1 MKANEGGRARRPWI
15 LSPEPARE
23 GRLLLHI
30 SACLGIAIL
39 MLFLFGPGVVIV
51 RRGFQG
57 ISPGTIADRDITAGK
72 DVVYIDADAT
82 RLRMDAEERLVLPLF
97 QLDSGISSRI
107 IARYNDFMGSFRELS
122 GQEIAPSTALLMLQS
137 RFPGTVSTETLSALS
152 SSSLKSQALV
162 YAEDILGTVVSSG
175 IFSLPSEGLARFNQ
189 DYFELERL
197 VNDKPEIEQRTRAS
211 MVSIR
216 DVPSLVRQ
224 EANKRHLSPALASI
238 VTGLVTG
245 FAQENAFFDE
255 SASMARLRRVSLK
268 VLPVTRAVGRN
279 ELIIRKGEMVDDAAW
294 SRLQSVRAAVSR
306 SDIGLSLRS
315 LGLLLSATVMG
326 LLFMRLREA
335 EGHRPPV
342 VPILLGSYGALIF
355 YVLVLVAGRSVERE
369 LFFDGAWFI
378 PVALFTGIAAIIG
391 GQRSA
396 FSYAAILGI
405 LVASASNMNQYHI
418 LFVML
423 AGSFASVM
431 TAGARTRLD
440 LALAAVVQ
448 ALLQF
453 ILAFVLLLN
462 QSLLPGQLL
471 LRSAYLALNGFV
483 SCALILALLP
493 VIEQSFNLSTRFRL
507 LELSDVN
514 AASLKELLTQAPGT
528 YSHSMN
534 VAHLAEAGAEAIGA
548 NPLLARVGA
557 YYHDIGKAEQPEYFV
572 ENQRGTNK
580 HDEINPRLSATVI
593 RSHVK
598 IGIEKARELNLP
610 EPVVDIVA
618 QHHGDSVIAWFYGKA
633 RESDGNIRPEDF
645 SYPGSPPVGKEAGIV
660 MLADSVEASAR
671 TLKKPTIPRL
681 DEHVHQIILDKIRS
695 GQLDRC
701 DLTLKELDEVRQAFV
716 RILAGQFHSR
726 IEYPKAKE
734 QE

>member
-1 MKANEGGRARRPWI
+1 M
-15 LSPEPARE
+15 LVHV
-23 GRLLLHI
+23 L
-30 SACLGIAIL
+30 ACLGLAVL

-57 ISPGTIADRDITAGK
+57 ISPGTIADRDIAAGK
-72 DVVYIDADAT
+72 DVAYIDADAT
-82 RLRMDAEERLVLPLF
+82 RLRLDAEERLVLPLF
-97 QLDSGISSRI
+97 QLDSSISSRA
-107 IARYNDFMGSFRELS
+107 IARYSDFMSSFRELS
-122 GQEIAPSTALLMLQS
+122 GQDIAPATALLMLQS
-137 RFPGTVSTETLSALS
+137 RFPGTLSMETLTALS
-152 SSSLKSQALV
+152 NSSLKAQALV
-162 YAEDILGTVVSSG
+162 YAEDILSTIVSAG
-175 IFSLPSEGLARFNQ
+175 IFSLPSEGLSRFNQ

-197 VNDKPEIEQRTRAS
+197 VNDKPELEQRTRAS
-211 MVSIR
+211 IVTLK

-238 VTGLVTG
+238 VAGLVTG

-255 SASMARLRRVSLK
+255 SASMARLRKVSLK
-268 VLPVTRAVGRN
+268 VLPVTRAVGKN
-279 ELIIRKGEMVDDAAW
+279 ELIIRKGEMIDEAAW
-294 SRLQSVRAAVSR
+294 NRLQAVRAAVSR

-315 LGLLLSATVMG
+315 LGILVSAAIMG
-326 LLFMRLREA
+326 MLFIRLREA

-342 VPILLGSYGALIF
+342 VPILLGGYGALLF
-355 YVLVLVAGRSVERE
+355 YFLVLLAGRSVERE

-396 FSYAAILGI
+396 FSYAAILGV

-423 AGSFASVM
+423 GGSFASVM

-453 ILAFVLLLN
+453 VLAFVLLLN

-471 LRSAYLALNGFV
+471 LRSAYLSLNGFV

-493 VIEQSFNLSTRFRL
+493 VIEQSLNLSTRFRL

-514 AASLKELLTQAPGT
+514 APSLKELLTQAPGT

-534 VAHLAEAGAEAIGA
+534 VAHLAEAAAEAIGA

-557 YYHDIGKAEQPEYFV
+557 YYHDIGKTEQPEYFV

-610 EPVVDIVA
+610 EPVIEIVA

-633 RESDGNIRPEDF
+633 RETDENIRPEDF
-645 SYPGSPPVGKEAGIV
+645 SYPGSPPAGKEAGIV

-695 GQLDRC
+695 GQLDHC
-701 DLTLKELDEVRQAFV
+701 DLTMRELDEVRHAFV

-734 QE
+734 QA